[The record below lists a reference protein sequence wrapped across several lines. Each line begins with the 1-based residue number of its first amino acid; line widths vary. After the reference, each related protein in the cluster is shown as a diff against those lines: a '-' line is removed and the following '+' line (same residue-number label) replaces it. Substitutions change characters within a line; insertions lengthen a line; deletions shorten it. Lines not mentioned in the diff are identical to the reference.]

1 MYKVLFLHKDFPGQ
15 FLHLAQYLARLP
27 SVQVDAMASDPVR
40 ELPGV
45 TLHRYRV
52 DIAAD
57 SRPHPYLVRADQA
70 MGRGQT
76 VLAQCALLSQTGY
89 RPDLVIGHNGWGE
102 ILYLK
107 DLWPDVPLIGYF
119 EFYYHGVGADVGF
132 DPPAPVNLYDLAR
145 VRSLNAHHLL
155 GLAAVDRGIS
165 PTRWQRD
172 LHPPIL
178 RQKLAL
184 IHDGIDT
191 VTASPGPP
199 HPHILPDGRHLEP
212 GMPLVTYVAR
222 DLEPYRGFPILMRAA
237 VDLLRGRPDLHL
249 AIAGGDGVSYGT
261 PPEGE
266 GSWREKLLAEV
277 GGRLPLDRVHFLG
290 TIPHPD
296 FINLMRLSA
305 AHLYLTYPFVLSW
318 SMLEAMACGVSL
330 VASDT
335 APVTE
340 VVAHGGNG
348 ILVPFHDP
356 AAVATGLGVA
366 LDMPAER
373 RQAMRAA
380 ARQTVIDLYDRDR
393 VALPAWLDMLHREF
407 GLPYVSP
414 PG

>member
-15 FLHLAQYLARLP
+15 FLHLAQCLARLP
-27 SVQVDAMASDPVR
+27 GVQVDAMASDPVR
-40 ELPGV
+40 ELAGV
-45 TLHRYRV
+45 ALHRYSV

-57 SRPHPYLVRADQA
+57 SRPHPYLLRADHA
-70 MGRGQT
+70 VWRGQA
-76 VLAQCALLSQTGY
+76 VLARCALLARTGY

-107 DLWPDVPLIGYF
+107 DLWPDVPLVGYF

-132 DPPAPVNLYDLAR
+132 DPPGPVNLDELAR
-145 VRSLNAHHLL
+145 VRSLNANHLL
-155 GLAAVDRGIS
+155 GLMAVDRGVS

-172 LHPPIL
+172 LHPPEL
-178 RQKLAL
+178 RAKLAL

-191 VTASPGPP
+191 ATASPGPARP
-199 HPHILPDGRHLEP
+199 LILPDGRRLEA

-222 DLEPYRGFPILMRAA
+222 DLEPYRGFHILMRAA
-237 VDLLRGRPDLHL
+237 VELLQGRPDVRLV
-249 AIAGGDGVSYGT
+249 IAGGDGVSYGA
-261 PPEGE
+261 PPAG
-266 GSWREKLLAEV
+266 GGGWRNRLLAEI
-277 GGRLPLDRVHFLG
+277 GNQLPLDRIHFLG
-290 TIPHPD
+290 TIPHAD

-340 VVAHGGNG
+340 LVEQGRNG

-356 AAVATGLGVA
+356 AAVAAGLGMA
-366 LDMPAER
+366 LDLPLDR

-393 VALPAWLDMLHREF
+393 MALPAWLDMLHREF
-407 GLPYVSP
+407 GLPCASP
-414 PG
+414 TG